1 METNNNMTY
10 QEAIKELETIVAEI
24 EKEDIP
30 VDDLLTKVKR
40 SSELI
45 RFCQSK
51 LTQTEEEVSQVLRG
65 LNDTDSADAENQG
78 EELGDNQNVSGEAQ
92 KNDETKSQNEGSY

>member
-10 QEAIKELETIVAEI
+10 QEAIKELESIVAEI

-30 VDDLLTKVKR
+30 VDDLLVKVKR

-45 RFCQSK
+45 RFCQTK
-51 LTQTEEEVSQVLRG
+51 LTQTEEEVEQALQG
-65 LNDTDSADAENQG
+65 LEKSSEPSEREKKDEENVQPDENLEENQQ
-78 EELGDNQNVSGEAQ
+78 E
-92 KNDETKSQNEGSY
+92 NDSEQE